1 MRAKTIALVVAS
13 VFAFGACGKQDA
25 QHASL
30 GVTGDVKRGTGYSA
44 DVDTKTGVTN
54 DLKSGNTLTSAIA
67 ARNVLTG
74 FFRIMAEE
82 QGDDFKNF
90 QFAKLNPQGL
100 FSVGE
105 YGPSAPKA
113 DKEGHRPTP
122 SEYQRSQM
130 ISIIGNV
137 VSPIMY
143 WPIRSGEGSG
153 KLHGYM
159 NISAV
164 SLVFTKNLY
173 ALMLPKVPLDA
184 ARNPIEVQKIIRSKW
199 DEIPT
204 KELVELW
211 LASIEETKLKFN
223 NGDHHSVD
231 FAGSV
236 APVHFKI
243 GLMDVKGDEKG
254 FSYSLAGIPM
264 FDDQHING
272 QKIEIA
278 MDSSNASTV
287 STGYSAGNS
296 TKADGGKSVTGSAG
310 LSSQ

>member
-1 MRAKTIALVVAS
+1 VRTKTIAIVIAS
-13 VFAFGACGKQDA
+13 VFALSACGKQDG
-25 QHASL
+25 QPGSL
-30 GVTGDVKRGTGYSA
+30 GVTADVKRGTGYSA
-44 DVDTKTGVTN
+44 DADVKAGVTN
-54 DLKSGNTLTSAIA
+54 DQKAGNTLTSAIA

-82 QGDDFKNF
+82 QGEDFRKF
-90 QFAKLNPQGL
+90 PFAKLNPQGL
-100 FSVGE
+100 FLVGE

-122 SEYQRSQM
+122 AEYQRNQM

-137 VSPIMY
+137 VSPVLY
-143 WPIRSGEGSG
+143 WPIRNGQGFGS
-153 KLHGYM
+153 LRGYM

-164 SLVFTKNLY
+164 SVTFTKNVY
-173 ALMLPKVPLDA
+173 ALMLPMVPVEA
-184 ARNPIEVQKIIRSKW
+184 ARNPIEVQKIIRAKW

-204 KELVELW
+204 RELVELW
-211 LASIEETKLKFN
+211 LASIDETRLKFN
-223 NGDHHSVD
+223 SSDQITVD
-231 FAGSV
+231 AAGSQ
-236 APVHFKI
+236 APVHYKI
-243 GLMDVKGDEKG
+243 GLVDVKGDEKG

-278 MDSSNASTV
+278 MDRGNSSTAST
-287 STGYSAGNS
+287 GFSAGSS
-296 TKADGGKSVTGSAG
+296 TKADGGKAVAGSVG